1 MAGRKRCIWPWVLVV
16 SVGFILML
24 YPSITQFLS
33 RQRAATLV
41 EQYQVQSTLES
52 NVSSASGDE
61 SLQEAQAYNRLLSAH
76 GKLEILSPEMMQ
88 QYLKLLNPMGDG
100 MMGTL
105 QIPSLDVALPI
116 YHTVDDLVMQHA
128 IGHMPETSLP
138 IGGESTHAVLAGHSG
153 LANNR
158 LLTDLPRMT
167 LGQEVS
173 VTVLGRTLKYQ
184 VDKIQTVLPD
194 ALDQLAMIPGEDY
207 VTLLTCVPY
216 GINSHRLLVRGR
228 RILSDAEKE

>member
-1 MAGRKRCIWPWVLVV
+1 
-16 SVGFILML
+16 ML
-24 YPSITQFLS
+24 YPSITQYLS
-33 RQRAATLV
+33 RQRAVKMV

-52 NVSSASGDE
+52 NVSSATGDE
-61 SLQEAQAYNRLLSAH
+61 SLQEAQEFNRLLATR
-76 GKLEILSPEMMQ
+76 GKLEILSPEMTQ

-105 QIPSLDVALPI
+105 HIPSLDVALPI

-138 IGGESTHAVLAGHSG
+138 IGGKSTHAVLAGHSG
-153 LANNR
+153 LANDR

-167 LGQEVS
+167 LGQEFS

-184 VDKIQTVLPD
+184 VDKIQTVLPE
-194 ALDQLAMIPGEDY
+194 ALDQLGIIPGEDY

-228 RILSDAEKE
+228 RILSAAEKE

>member
-16 SVGFILML
+16 SVGLALML
-24 YPSITQFLS
+24 YPSITQLLS

-52 NVSSASGDE
+52 NVSSASDDE
-61 SLQEAQAYNRLLSAH
+61 SFQEAQAYNRLSSAC

-153 LANNR
+153 LANDR

-167 LGQEVS
+167 LGQEFS

-194 ALDQLAMIPGEDY
+194 ALDQLAIIPGEDY

>member
-16 SVGFILML
+16 SVGLTLML

-61 SLQEAQAYNRLLSAH
+61 SLQEAQAYNRLLSAR

-153 LANNR
+153 LANDR

-167 LGQEVS
+167 LGQEFS
-173 VTVLGRTLKYQ
+173 VTLLGRTLKYQ